1 MRTMTKTLVR
11 SGFRNRRL
19 LAVVIGLS
27 VAAVTAIAWGFW
39 TPGTSAG
46 SGNSAGDTV
55 NQGATPTASA
65 TGRTVTVSWGAST
78 LAGGHAVD
86 GYIVKRYNATTNAL
100 QTTLSSCTGTVNAL
114 TCDESHVAV
123 GDWKYTVTPAIGDN
137 WHGAESAKSGTVT
150 VTTTQALSL
159 DKSNFGSADFPGGN
173 ATVTGT
179 ASGFSN
185 SENLTY
191 RLDDPSSGTTLS
203 GTPSSADTSGN
214 ASISVTLPQPSDGAH
229 TIYVV
234 GDNDGIASAA
244 IVVDTVAPTVGAQ
257 LSPAANTAGW
267 NNTSPVSVTLSADD
281 GTGSGIKHIKY
292 TTDGS
297 NPLTSGTATTYSAP
311 FDVSTDNTTV
321 KYASTDNADN
331 DSSVGSKLIRIDT
344 TAPDFGSPALTI
356 TESNAFTFANNSTV
370 YYNPQSTNSGSFTV
384 HAPNVADGQSG
395 IDKVNFPT
403 VSNVTGG
410 GDVSN
415 PGPYDSTYNWSS
427 SSDATGAQTVTATN
441 VAGGT
446 STSNFTA
453 TPDTTAPS
461 IAAPSVTSAY
471 YTTASVP
478 VGLQTATDAGS
489 GVDSGSI
496 VVKRDEANLTNGSC
510 GSFPGTFAT
519 TVTLVSG
526 NDTSVA
532 SGKCYQYKELISDN
546 VSNQATSDASS
557 GIAKV
562 DTSAPTFTNPNFTIS

>member
-159 DKSNFGSADFPGGN
+159 DKSNFGTADFPGGN

-185 SENLTY
+185 GENLTY

-203 GTPSSADTSGN
+203 GTPSSADSSGN

-244 IVVDTVAPTVGAQ
+244 IVVDTVAPTVDAQ
-257 LSPAANTAGW
+257 PSPAPNTAGW
-267 NNTSPVSVTLSADD
+267 NTTSPVSVTLSADD

-297 NPLTSGTATTYSAP
+297 DPTTSGTATTYTTP
-311 FDVSTDNTTV
+311 FDISTDNTTV

-331 DSSVGSKLIRIDT
+331 NSTVGSKLIRIDT
-344 TAPDFGSPALTI
+344 SDPDFGSPATTI
-356 TESNAFTFANNSTV
+356 SESNAFTFANSSTV

-384 HAPNVADGQSG
+384 NAPNVSDTPSG
-395 IDKVNFPT
+395 IDKLNFPSL
-403 VSNVTGG
+403 SNITGG

-415 PGPYDSTYNWSS
+415 PGPYSSTYNWDS
-427 SSDATGAQTVTATN
+427 SSDATGSHDVTATDI
-441 VAGGT
+441 AGRT
-446 STSNFTA
+446 NPARFTPA
-453 TPDTTAPS
+453 RDTTAPS
-461 IAAPSVTSAY
+461 IAAPSVTAGY
-471 YTTASVP
+471 HTTASVP
-478 VGLQTATDAGS
+478 VALQTATDGGS
-489 GVDSGSI
+489 GVDNGSV
-496 VVKRDEANLTNGSC
+496 VVKRDQATLSNGNC
-510 GSFPGTFAT
+510 GSFPGT
-519 TVTLVSG
+519 
-526 NDTSVA
+526 
-532 SGKCYQYKELISDN
+532 
-546 VSNQATSDASS
+546 
-557 GIAKV
+557 
-562 DTSAPTFTNPNFTIS
+562 